1 MSPRLNR
8 KYCIVD
14 SGSKALLENA
24 LTRLGLSA
32 RAYDRILK
40 VSPTLAD
47 MEGKDKIESGHVSEA
62 IQYRTLDRSFWA

>member
-1 MSPRLNR
+1 MNPRLIR
-8 KYCIVD
+8 KYCVVD
-14 SGSKALLENA
+14 SASKALLENA

-40 VSPTLAD
+40 VSRTLAD